1 MGYYIQS
8 ARMSMKYMLIIW
20 VCSFLDGPQCSIPIK
35 YPTPYNSWYECSRA
49 AHLESLKMMSTFGF
63 KYVNDNRLGTKY
75 TCRLDLNSV

>member
-1 MGYYIQS
+1 
-8 ARMSMKYMLIIW
+8 MSMKYMLIIW
-20 VCSFLDGPQCSIPIK
+20 VCSFLNGPQCSIPIE
-35 YPTPYNSWYECSRA
+35 YPTLYNSWYECSRA